1 MAKHIYD
8 DKDRYKG
15 KILSDEEH
23 AEKVKKDLGRVLAQ
37 REASKAL
44 IKKEKNLIVNCKVC
58 SKKINKYL
66 NYPTRNPDVF
76 FKGIIS
82 PDAYCLFCYKNY
94 LNNQFL
100 GLTLLLRKNPSFKFV
115 ELTIKNKIVVV
126 FQLLFIL
133 IFSIIILS

>member
-23 AEKVKKDLGRVLAQ
+23 AEKVKNDLGRVLAQ

-58 SKKINKYL
+58 SKKIKKYL
-66 NYPTRNPDVF
+66 NYPTINPDVF
-76 FKGIIS
+76 FKGVIS
-82 PDAYCLFCYKNY
+82 PDAYCLSCYKNY
-94 LNNQFL
+94 LNNKFL
-100 GLTLLLRKNPSFKFV
+100 GLILLYRKNPSFKFV
-115 ELTIKNKIVVV
+115 ELSTKNKIVIF
-126 FQLLFIL
+126 FQILFIA
-133 IFSIIILS
+133 IILILMQ